1 MPSSTNNSFFSVDG
15 LKFEVNLLTDEGTIV
30 FVRAGASDNY
40 LSEYITDRWNSP
52 SWEGEIIELAEEFIL
67 SLYRKG
73 REYPFDD
80 TADVT
85 ITTFNREV

>member
-1 MPSSTNNSFFSVDG
+1 MPSSINNSFFSFDG
-15 LKFEVNLLTDEGTIV
+15 LKVEANLLNDEGTIV
-30 FVRAGASDNY
+30 FVRAGAPDHY
-40 LSEYITDRWNSP
+40 LSEYFADRWNSP

-80 TADVT
+80 AADVT
-85 ITTFNREV
+85 ITTFNREA